1 MKRKQ
6 VLQEAINKY
15 GNDNQKRMAI
25 EECAELINAL
35 CKEKRGRN
43 TDDDVITEIADVTI
57 MCQQLTLIYGEEK
70 VREEINRKVR
80 RLKQRMGC
88 GKEDK

>member
-1 MKRKQ
+1 MTQ
-6 VLQEAINKY
+6 LEVLKEAINIY
-15 GNDNQKRMAI
+15 GVIHQKEMAI
-25 EECAELINAL
+25 EECSELINAL
-35 CKEKRGRN
+35 CKEKRGRVI
-43 TDDDVITEIADVTI
+43 DDDVITEIADVTI